1 MPPQYLTIRPG
12 IHDIAVTAVI
22 PAKTIIGKG
31 FPLSVNVTVADIG
44 DYPET
49 FDVTAYANMTAVNPP
64 SNVSLTS
71 GDSTAV
77 MFTLNTSTFDM
88 GNYSI
93 SAVADPVPV
102 EINTTNNNCTDG
114 FITITIPGDINGDFR
129 VSLADLVI
137 LAQAFG
143 SRPDEA
149 KWNSNVDI
157 DANGVVSLADL
168 VTLAVYYGQH
178 YG

>member
-1 MPPQYLTIRPG
+1 MSLQYLTIRPP
-12 IHDIAVTAVI
+12 IHDAAVIAVI

-31 FPLSVNVTVADIG
+31 FPLKVNVTVADYG

-49 FDVTAYANMTAVNPP
+49 FNVTAYANMTAVNLP
-64 SNVSLTS
+64 SNVSLAS
-71 GDSTAV
+71 GDSTV
-77 MFTLNTSTFDM
+77 IIFTWSTSGFDM

-93 SAVADPVPV
+93 GAAADPVPG

-114 FITITIPGDINGDFR
+114 LITITIPGDINGDFR

-137 LAQAFG
+137 LAQAYG
-143 SRPDEA
+143 SRPGYA
-149 KWNSNVDI
+149 KWNPNADI
-157 DANGVVSLADL
+157 DANGVVNLADL

-178 YG
+178 YR